1 LEGHEGLRVLA
12 AATGGISVLDKNNFS
27 EGLQK
32 IVSAGD
38 GYYLIAY
45 TPFDSKFNGEF
56 RKVEVKVKG
65 DGLKVYNR
73 RGYIAREDKVAKT
86 TPTKQEQLLAAI
98 RSPLARREL
107 DLEAALLYKP
117 AAQNRGAIGIH
128 VIIDPKRLNFEQV
141 EGKHQIDLD
150 VAGFVFDQLGKLRGG
165 FGDQISAS
173 LKPEQYDDV
182 IKGGF
187 SYVAS
192 TVLPPGGYQI

>member
-1 LEGHEGLRVLA
+1 VSGQRTTSSIMTDPRGTGGGFGRIPDETLFGDKNPFDQLEGHEGLRVLA

-86 TPTKQEQLLAAI
+86 TPTKQE
-98 RSPLARREL
+98 
-107 DLEAALLYKP
+107 
-117 AAQNRGAIGIH
+117 
-128 VIIDPKRLNFEQV
+128 
-141 EGKHQIDLD
+141 
-150 VAGFVFDQLGKLRGG
+150 
-165 FGDQISAS
+165 
-173 LKPEQYDDV
+173 
-182 IKGGF
+182 
-187 SYVAS
+187 
-192 TVLPPGGYQI
+192 